1 VEQTPKKRVRFQIE
15 KSLAVR
21 PAEGSAMLSGKTT
34 KGMLVMLGNESEKD
48 KRSQS
53 PIEAAINENL
63 RKVYEEAL
71 EETIPDRFRLLLDE
85 LRKKEAGK

>member
-1 VEQTPKKRVRFQIE
+1 MVGQTNKGVF
-15 KSLAVR
+15 
-21 PAEGSAMLSGKTT
+21 
-34 KGMLVMLGNESEKD
+34 GMLGSESD
-48 KRSQS
+48 RNKRAQS

-71 EETIPDRFRLLLDE
+71 EETVPDRFRLLLDE

>member
-1 VEQTPKKRVRFQIE
+1 MVGQTNKGVR
-15 KSLAVR
+15 
-21 PAEGSAMLSGKTT
+21 
-34 KGMLVMLGNESEKD
+34 GMSESESDRD
-48 KRSQS
+48 KQAQS

-71 EETIPDRFRLLLDE
+71 EETVPDRFRLLLDE